1 MPGIAI
7 FHAATSVE
15 TKPSV
20 PTPALPP
27 FRDRGQSEERR
38 PIAYSSHAAWRY
50 QTRRGQ
56 GAATQRGTVDIPL
69 ANPVAVSRPAALERP
84 SILQSLRVPLVLSRA
99 PLCPHVYILRRES
112 LNLPPPPPWDVTDSL
127 CVPRN
132 AIWRTRGCRQT
143 CRLGKYIRPPDPT
156 ALYIPQF
163 V

>member
-7 FHAATSVE
+7 FHAVTSVE

-20 PTPALPP
+20 PTLALSPI
-27 FRDRGQSEERR
+27 RDRGRNEERR
-38 PIAYSSHAAWRY
+38 PVAYASHAATRY

-99 PLCPHVYILRRES
+99 PPRPHVYILRRES
-112 LNLPPPPPWDVTDSL
+112 LNLPPWDVTDSL

-132 AIWRTRGCRQT
+132 AIWRTRGCRRT

-156 ALYIPQF
+156 ALYIPHF